1 MTMKNKISIILAD
14 SEYLIRVGL
23 RYFINSR
30 KDMKI
35 LDEAIDHADLM
46 EQMKKHKPDVVVVDY
61 NQPRNF
67 SKETITAIK
76 KSSPQTNILVISADD
91 DKQSIYEVLEA
102 GTNSFLTKSCDEDEI
117 IGAIKATAKGERF
130 FCNKVLNY
138 IMQRSFPEG
147 EEDCSPVPLSDRECE
162 VVKLVAEGLVA
173 KQIAAQL
180 NLSTHTVYTHRKNIM
195 KKLGIGSTSELVLY
209 AVNHGIISK

>member
-1 MTMKNKISIILAD
+1 MKNKISIILAD

-30 KDMKI
+30 KDMEI
-35 LDEAIDHADLM
+35 MDEAIDHADLI
-46 EQMKKHKPDVVVVDY
+46 EQMGKYKPDVVVVDY
-61 NQPRNF
+61 NQPRHF
-67 SKETITAIK
+67 SKATINAVK
-76 KSSPQTNILVISADD
+76 KISPQTNILVISADD
-91 DKQSIYEVLEA
+91 DKENIYEVLEA

-117 IGAIKATAKGERF
+117 IGAIKATAKGEKF

-180 NLSTHTVYTHRKNIM
+180 NLSPHTVYTHRKNIM
-195 KKLGIGSTSELVLY
+195 KKLGISSTSELVLY
-209 AVNHGIISK
+209 AVNNGILNK